1 MMVDKFK
8 NIKAGMF
15 IELLSKINQT
25 IDGVEPTIR
34 VDSEGQYLLSIAQ
47 SVKKDFA
54 DDYWVT
60 LKYVGNKFP
69 DGGYSRNEMVI
80 ATIITLKASITD
92 FEGSVEDWLNTE
104 LGNPY
109 LYKRYYIKLKR
120 PLTEEEFKYFLKID
134 RIYEIDREK
143 IGFQS
148 DGDGGYLNYDSEW
161 LDDLYCWTTY
171 DEIFPMKIISSQRP
185 MMNWDKEPWSD
196 LK

>member
-1 MMVDKFK
+1 MVDKFK

-15 IELLSKINQT
+15 IELLTKS
-25 IDGVEPTIR
+25 VENEAIR
-34 VDSEGQYLLSIAQ
+34 VDSEGQWLLSIPQ
-47 SVKKDFA
+47 SLKKDFA
-54 DDYWVT
+54 DNYWVT

-80 ATIITLKASITD
+80 ATIITLKEMVDKS
-92 FEGSVEDWLNTE
+92 SP
-104 LGNPY
+104 NPY

-120 PLTEEEFKYFLKID
+120 PLTEEEFEYFLKTD

-143 IGFQS
+143 IGFPR
-148 DGDGGYLNYDSEW
+148 GIREDGGYLNYDSEW

-185 MMNWDKEPWSD
+185 MLNWDKEPWSD

>member
-15 IELLSKINQT
+15 IELLTKS
-25 IDGVEPTIR
+25 VENEAIR
-34 VDSEGQYLLSIAQ
+34 VDSEGQWLLSIPQ
-47 SVKKDFA
+47 SLKKDFA
-54 DDYWVT
+54 DNYWVT

-80 ATIITLKASITD
+80 ATIITLKEMVDKS
-92 FEGSVEDWLNTE
+92 SP
-104 LGNPY
+104 NPY

-120 PLTEEEFKYFLKID
+120 PLTEEEFEYFLKTD

-185 MMNWDKEPWSD
+185 MLNWDKEPWSD

>member
-8 NIKAGMF
+8 NIKAGVF
-15 IELLSKINQT
+15 IELLTKSNWRDEET
-25 IDGVEPTIR
+25 IT
-34 VDSEGQYLLSIAQ
+34 VDEDGQYLLSIPRNLE
-47 SVKKDFA
+47 KDFA
-54 DDYWVT
+54 DDYWVA
-60 LKYVGNKFP
+60 LKYVN
-69 DGGYSRNEMVI
+69 RNEMVI
-80 ATIITLKASITD
+80 ATIITLKEIVDKSTPK
-92 FEGSVEDWLNTE
+92 
-104 LGNPY
+104 PY

-185 MMNWDKEPWSD
+185 MLNWDKEPWSD